1 MTLQNRINELFTKF
15 NLSLSTVEKT
25 ELMAEATLENGTIIY
40 TDSEGFE
47 DGSEVYIKNEEGEKI
62 ALPDG
67 EYTLDDG
74 RTLTIADSGKVTKS
88 EGKGEGKG
96 EGAKA
101 EGNAPKTKQPAEA
114 SPTPP
119 AKSTPKKGKKSKQDK
134 LAEEDEVIDEEKAVE
149 KEVEEEEK
157 LMDDAYIIDLINRVL
172 DERFPTEVVE
182 EEMSAEEQLSAED
195 KAVTELKALLEAQ
208 TEELTELKSQA
219 ASEGV
224 KRVSTTKAT
233 PQVDLTSL
241 STEDRVKALFNKYNS

>member
-25 ELMAEATLENGTIIY
+25 ELMAEATLENGTIIF
-40 TDSEGFE
+40 TDAEGFE
-47 DGSEVYIKNEEGEKI
+47 DGSEVYIVNEEGEKI
-62 ALPDG
+62 PLPDG
-67 EYTLDDG
+67 EYTLEDG
-74 RTLTIADSGKVTKS
+74 RTLTIADSGKISKS
-88 EGKGEGKG
+88 EGKGKAEGEGK
-96 EGAKA
+96 KA

-114 SPTPP
+114 APTPP
-119 AKSTPKKGKKSKQDK
+119 AKKTPAKKRASKQDK
-134 LAEEDEVIDEEKAVE
+134 LAIEDEVIEEE
-149 KEVEEEEK
+149 KEVEEEIKDE

-172 DERFPTEVVE
+172 DERFPAEIVE
-182 EEMSAEEQLSAED
+182 EEMSAEE
-195 KAVTELKALLEAQ
+195 KAVTELKALLQAQ

-224 KRVSTTKAT
+224 KRVTTTKAT

>member
-1 MTLQNRINELFTKF
+1 MTLQNRINELFNKF

-25 ELMAEATLENGTIIY
+25 ELMAEATLENGTIIF

-47 DGSEVYIKNEEGEKI
+47 DGAEVYIVNEEGEKI
-62 ALPDG
+62 PLPDG
-67 EYTLDDG
+67 DYTLEDG
-74 RTLTIADSGKVTKS
+74 RTLTIADSGKIAKS

-96 EGAKA
+96 EGEGKKA
-101 EGNAPKTKQPAEA
+101 DGNAPKTKAPAEA
-114 SPTPP
+114 APTPP
-119 AKSTPKKGKKSKQDK
+119 AKKPPAKRAKSKQDK
-134 LAEEDEVIDEEKAVE
+134 LAIEDEVIEEE
-149 KEVEEEEK
+149 KEVEEEIKEEEK

-172 DERFPTEVVE
+172 DERFPTEIVE
-182 EEMSAEEQLSAED
+182 EEMSAED

-224 KRVSTTKAT
+224 KRVTTTKAT

-241 STEDRVKALFNKYNS
+241 STEDRVKALFTKYNS

>member
-1 MTLQNRINELFTKF
+1 MTLQNRINELFNKF
-15 NLSLSTVEKT
+15 NLSLSTIEKT
-25 ELMAEATLENGTIIY
+25 ELKAEATLENGTIIH
-40 TDSEGFE
+40 TDAETFEEGAM
-47 DGSEVYIKNEEGEKI
+47 VYVLNEEGEKI
-62 ALPDG
+62 PLPEGDYKMNDG
-67 EYTLDDG
+67 SVVSIGESGVISSVGSGVADDNPPKAG
-74 RTLTIADSGKVTKS
+74 TAPSSGAKKGGSGGKTPPK
-88 EGKGEGKG
+88 GKG
-96 EGAKA
+96 
-101 EGNAPKTKQPAEA
+101 
-114 SPTPP
+114 
-119 AKSTPKKGKKSKQDK
+119 SKQDK

-172 DERFPTEVVE
+172 DERFPAEVVE
-182 EEMSAEEQLSAED
+182 EELSAED

>member
-25 ELMAEATLENGTIIY
+25 ELMAEATLENGTIIF
-40 TDSEGFE
+40 TDAEGFE
-47 DGSEVYIKNEEGEKI
+47 DGSEVYIVNEEGEKI
-62 ALPDG
+62 PLPDG
-67 EYTLDDG
+67 EYTLEDG
-74 RTLTIADSGKVTKS
+74 RTLTIADSGKISKS
-88 EGKGEGKG
+88 EGKGKAEGEGK
-96 EGAKA
+96 KA

-114 SPTPP
+114 APTPP
-119 AKSTPKKGKKSKQDK
+119 AKKTPAKKRASKQDK
-134 LAEEDEVIDEEKAVE
+134 LAIEDEVIEEE
-149 KEVEEEEK
+149 KEVEEEIKDE

-172 DERFPTEVVE
+172 DERFPAEIVE
-182 EEMSAEEQLSAED
+182 EEMSAEE

-224 KRVSTTKAT
+224 KRVTTTKAT
-233 PQVDLTSL
+233 PQVDLSSL